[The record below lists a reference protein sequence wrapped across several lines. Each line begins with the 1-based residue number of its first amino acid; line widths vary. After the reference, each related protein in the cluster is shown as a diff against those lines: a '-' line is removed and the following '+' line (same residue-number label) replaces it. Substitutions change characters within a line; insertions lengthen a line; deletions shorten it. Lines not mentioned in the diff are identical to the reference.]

1 LERKEASKI
10 FWQLG
15 KNSDSSGQQ
24 TFDTQFEALV
34 NVVRGTESA
43 PPTTTTKAMKN
54 GLAWL
59 EKLKKRKEQWAACF
73 TWQHVTFGVHST
85 QRAEAIHS
93 AMTQF
98 CYKGSTIDK
107 LARDMDQMTNQQRIK
122 SESEALDYAFGAL
135 LGPRPVISPSADT
148 IGENLGKY
156 SRQLNNAQA
165 SQLVMYSVEAVD
177 LDELNPT
184 VSMEAQPFLVSR
196 LRHPSDVDVDGAL
209 QDEELR
215 GDLNRAADHGYDSGG
230 SIRHITS
237 LQNCTCQFRQCW
249 GLTCR
254 HQYGVLHHLGN
265 KPELMQCLKVSANA
279 IE

>member
-1 LERKEASKI
+1 
-10 FWQLG
+10 
-15 KNSDSSGQQ
+15 
-24 TFDTQFEALV
+24 
-34 NVVRGTESA
+34 
-43 PPTTTTKAMKN
+43 MKN

-59 EKLKKRKEQWAACF
+59 ENLKKRKEQWAACF

-93 AMTQF
+93 AIAQF

-122 SESEALDYAFGAL
+122 SESAALDYAFGAL
-135 LGPRPVISPSADT
+135 LGPSPVISPSADT
-148 IGENLGKY
+148 IGENLGNY
-156 SRQLNNAQA
+156 PLQLNNAQA

-177 LDELNPT
+177 IEEANT
-184 VSMEAQPFLVSR
+184 VSSEEQPFLVSR
-196 LRHPSDVDVDGAL
+196 LTHQSDVELEGAL
-209 QDEELR
+209 EDQDR
-215 GDLNRAADHGYDSGG
+215 RRDLERAADHGYDSGSG
-230 SIRHITS
+230 GPVRHITS
-237 LQNCTCQFRQCW
+237 LKNCTCQFRQCW

-265 KPELMQCLKVSANA
+265 KAVLVEYLKVSSANL